1 MSDIRPDLRWE
12 CVQVMTDLS
21 QFLEPFYWL
30 QSHEWVFW
38 ILVNL
43 SAYFGY
49 WIARYGMLGI
59 LGVILPFAS
68 GACTVIFA
76 SEWWMGSIGIATIL
90 AVCVPFFLIAWQDR
104 KRVEH

>member
-1 MSDIRPDLRWE
+1 
-12 CVQVMTDLS
+12 MTDLS

-43 SAYFGY
+43 SAYLAYRLSIYTIVG
-49 WIARYGMLGI
+49 A
-59 LGVILPFAS
+59 LGVIYPLAS

-76 SEWWMGSIGIATIL
+76 SEWWMGGIGIATIL
-90 AVCVPFFLIAWQDR
+90 ATSAPFFLIAWKDR